1 MLGKIALKQ
10 FKAMNGAISDTQRA
24 ALESGTVGFE
34 ASIFKGRPDWQ
45 GLLNTPKPALTT
57 EEQSFLD
64 NEVETLC
71 AMIDDWAIREHKDIQ
86 PEVWDYLK
94 KNRFFGMIIPK
105 RFGGL
110 EFSAYAHSQVISKI
124 ASRSGT
130 VAATTMVPNSLGPAE
145 LLLRYGTKE
154 QQDYYLPRLAV
165 GEEVPC
171 FALTSGQAGSD
182 ATNQKD
188 EGILFKGDDGNLWIR
203 LNWDKRYTTLAPV
216 ATIFGIAFVLKDPDN
231 LLGKGLDV
239 GITLALVPRET
250 QGVFAGMRHRPMG
263 TPFQNGPHWGKDVVV
278 PAGFIIGGTQYAGQG
293 WNMLVDCLSVG
304 RAISLPGSATGAAKM
319 GARATGAYA
328 FVRQQF
334 NLPIAKME
342 GVQEALARIGGL
354 TYLLD
359 SARILPLQDL
369 DLAHQ
374 AGKDARPA
382 VSSAILKYHTT
393 EMARRIAIDSMDV
406 HGGKAVCEGP
416 DNVAGPMYTGV
427 PVGITV
433 EGANIM
439 TRSLMIFGQGA
450 FLAHPYVLSE
460 MRAAK
465 DNDSRAAGRLA
476 MKHMGN
482 MIGNKCRSFV
492 MGFTNG
498 WLSPCPRSGPDAMY
512 YRRINRL
519 SASFGFSANLTM
531 ILLQSRLIRMER
543 LSALLGDAM
552 SYLYMGAQVLRRW
565 DYEGRNEADVPLMR
579 WAAEHCLHMAEEAL
593 HDVAINHPSQLAK
606 VLIEL
611 FVFPLGRLNRAP
623 SHRLDARVAELISTT
638 NDSRAR
644 LLGNSFLPK
653 DGKDYLV
660 RLEHAF
666 DLCQRAWPHEQTLYR
681 AVKKGQ
687 VSQAE
692 NYERMV
698 DEAADKNVIDAGV
711 AALLHETYKARTDI
725 VDVNHFPAEWWGE
738 AQNPSLMRV

>member
-1 MLGKIALKQ
+1 MLGRIALKQ
-10 FKAMNGAISDTQRA
+10 FKAMNAAISDTQRA

-45 GLLNTPKPALTT
+45 GLLATPAPRLTAA
-57 EEQSFLD
+57 EQSFLD
-64 NEVETLC
+64 HEVETLC
-71 AMIDDWAIREHKDIQ
+71 AMIDDWKIRELKDIQ
-86 PEVWDYLK
+86 PDAWDYLK
-94 KNRFFGMIIPK
+94 ANRFFGMIIPQ

-110 EFSAYAHSQVISKI
+110 EFSAYAHSQVIAKI
-124 ASRSGT
+124 ASRSST

-154 QQDYYLPRLAV
+154 QQDHYLPRLAV
-165 GEEVPC
+165 GAEIPC

-188 EGILFKGDDGNLWIR
+188 TGVLLRGEDGKLWIR

-216 ATIFGIAFVLKDPDN
+216 ATIFGIAFVLQDPDN
-231 LLGKGLDV
+231 ILGGGKDR
-239 GITLALVPRET
+239 GITLALIPRNT
-250 QGVFAGMRHRPMG
+250 PGVFAGMRHRPMG
-263 TPFQNGPHWGKDVVV
+263 TPFQNGPHWGRDVMI
-278 PAGFIIGGTQYAGQG
+278 PADFIIGGTDYAGKG
-293 WNMLVDCLSVG
+293 WSMLVDCLSVG
-304 RAISLPGSATGAAKM
+304 RAISLPASATGAAKT
-319 GARATGAYA
+319 GARAAGAYA

-334 NLPIAKME
+334 NLPIARME
-342 GVQEALARIGGL
+342 GVQETLARIGGL
-354 TYLLD
+354 TYLID
-359 SARILPLQDL
+359 AVRILPLQDL

-374 AGKDARPA
+374 AGRDARPA

-393 EMARRIAIDSMDV
+393 EMARRISIDSMDI

-416 DNVAGPMYTGV
+416 DNMAGPMYQGV

-465 DNDSRAAGRLA
+465 NNDAGAAGKLA
-476 MKHMGN
+476 LSHVGN
-482 MIGNKCRSFV
+482 MLGNKCRGFV
-492 MGFTNG
+492 MGLTNG
-498 WLSPCPRSGPDAMY
+498 ALSPCPRSGPDAVY

-519 SASFGFSANLTM
+519 SAGFGFSANLTM

-543 LSALLGDAM
+543 LSALLGDVL
-552 SYLYMGAQVLRRW
+552 SHLYMAAQALRRW
-565 DYEGRNEADVPLMR
+565 DYEGRQDADVPLMR
-579 WAAEHCLHMAEEAL
+579 WGAEHCLHQAEEAL
-593 HDVAINHPSQLAK
+593 HAVALNHPSGFAK
-606 VLIEL
+606 AMIKF

-638 NDSRAR
+638 TASRAR
-644 LLGNSFLPK
+644 LLGDSFMPK
-653 DGKDYLV
+653 DGKDYLA

-666 DLCQRAWPHEQTLYR
+666 TLCQQAWPHEQTLYR

-687 VSQAE
+687 ISQAE
-692 NYERMV
+692 NYELMV
-698 DEAADKNVIDAGV
+698 EEAAAKNLVDA
-711 AALLHETYKARTDI
+711 ATAQLMRDTYKARTDI
-725 VDVNHFPAEWWGE
+725 VDVDHFPPEWWGE